1 MKNMKI
7 LVIIILI
14 ALSCKESKIEV
25 INDEL
30 EYFQIEMLDTPISD
44 SVIVSKTFS
53 GEMQNFIKNLNDQ
66 HNETLIMLKA
76 EYTLFIDLD
85 GRVDKIKPR
94 IRSSE
99 TRLEPSQ
106 LILSNI
112 QQLTDFL
119 VEYFRKNSLPIGYK
133 DGQKVKYQFNI
144 QKVYYS
150 NKEDDSI
157 IMDQLNDVNKDEV
170 KKSDLFLLDVDYKSE
185 PVGGIQSIFRNIKY
199 PEIAKRAGIQGKV
212 LVRAYINEKGNV
224 VNVKIIK
231 SAHEALDSAAVNAVL
246 KTKFKPGMLHGKP
259 VKTQV
264 AIPIVFTLK

>member
-1 MKNMKI
+1 MRNMKI

-14 ALSCKESKIEV
+14 ALSCKENKIEV

-30 EYFQIEMLDTPISD
+30 EYFQIETLNPPIGD
-44 SVIVSKTFS
+44 SVIIGHTFS
-53 GEMQNFIKNLNDQ
+53 VDMQNLIKKLNEQ
-66 HNETLIMLKA
+66 HNETLIMLKV
-76 EYTLFIDLD
+76 EYTLFVDMD
-85 GRVDKIKPR
+85 GRVNKIKPR
-94 IRSSE
+94 TKSSV
-99 TRLEPSQ
+99 TKLEPSQ

-119 VEYFRKNSLPIGYK
+119 VEYFRKISLPIGYK

-150 NKEDDSI
+150 NKDDDSI
-157 IMDQLNDVNKDEV
+157 IMDRIKDVNTDEV
-170 KKSDLFLLDVDYKSE
+170 KKSDLFLIDVDYKSE
-185 PVGGIQSIFRNIKY
+185 PIGGIQSIIQNIKY

-212 LVRAYINEKGNV
+212 LVRAYIDEKGNV
-224 VNVKIIK
+224 VDVKILK

-246 KTKFKPGMLHGKP
+246 KTKFKPGMLRGET